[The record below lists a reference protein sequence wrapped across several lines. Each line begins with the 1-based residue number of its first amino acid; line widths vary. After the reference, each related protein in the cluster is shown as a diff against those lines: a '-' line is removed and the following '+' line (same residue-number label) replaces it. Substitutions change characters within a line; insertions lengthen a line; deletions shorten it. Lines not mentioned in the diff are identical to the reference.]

1 MSELIALDVAILPP
15 PDVSEKAVAISVAL
29 PAEDFQGLRLD
40 ASHLPH
46 VTLMQLFARGDQLE
60 PLLGQVEA
68 IARSTAPMP
77 LRVTGAAKHGDT
89 VSIAIENTPPLAA
102 LHEQLMDALRE
113 FEHLQGGADA
123 FVDRDARLRDVLW
136 VAGYRAKSSLLSFR
150 PHITLGHASQA
161 PVIDPFTFEAVTV
174 AVCHL
179 GRFCT
184 CRHVFRQGTLS
195 SVSPAGA
202 RGTQNGASFS

>member
-15 PDVSEKAVAISVAL
+15 PDVSQKAVAISAAL
-29 PAEDFQGLRLD
+29 PTEDFQGLRLD

-60 PLLGQVEA
+60 TLLGRLAA
-68 IARSTAPMP
+68 IAISTAPMP

-89 VSIAIENTPPLAA
+89 VAIAIENTPPLAA
-102 LHEQLMDALRE
+102 LHERVMDALRE
-113 FEHLQGGADA
+113 FEHLGGGADA
-123 FVDRDARLRDVLW
+123 FVDRDVRLRDVLW
-136 VAGYRAKSSLLSFR
+136 VAGYRAKSSLLSFM
-150 PHITLGHASQA
+150 PHITLGHASRA

-184 CRHVFRQGTLS
+184 CRHVFRRWTLGAT
-195 SVSPAGA
+195 AGN
-202 RGTQNGASFS
+202 T